1 MNREVNCHRDSL
13 LSQFLKIIYFLHEIF
28 IIDVMIK
35 EDFSNN
41 CAYDILCIC
50 IERTTA
56 RLLYYSTVVLQYSR
70 YYPTGTWLVNT
81 ESDLWL
87 VAPFFALQSSETRR
101 YLENS
106 GFYVDISE
114 RWKGG
119 GGVRGKGIASRDFQP
134 LLFGSK
140 HC

>member
-13 LSQFLKIIYFLHEIF
+13 LSQFFKIIYFLHEIF

-87 VAPFFALQSSETRR
+87 VAPFFAL
-101 YLENS
+101 
-106 GFYVDISE
+106 
-114 RWKGG
+114 
-119 GGVRGKGIASRDFQP
+119 
-134 LLFGSK
+134 
-140 HC
+140 